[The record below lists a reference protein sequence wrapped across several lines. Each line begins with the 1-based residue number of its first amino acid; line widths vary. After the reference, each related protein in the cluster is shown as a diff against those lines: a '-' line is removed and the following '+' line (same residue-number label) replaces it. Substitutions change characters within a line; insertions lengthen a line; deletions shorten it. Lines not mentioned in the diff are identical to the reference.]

1 MIERAQRIIPDC
13 RTYLLKGRG
22 HLTLVY
28 GDKEDIVS
36 SFLLEVTS
44 RISTGQIGD
53 SPVVSKGIL
62 FAIGDK
68 DPSWI
73 KLELEKRGGDTNS
86 VIQSAMGGSI
96 FTDEIVSRCDEHP
109 YQVRSRDFL
118 LGQQP

>member
-1 MIERAQRIIPDC
+1 MISSAARPDEEQNWDDVNE
-13 RTYLLKGRG
+13 KGINMKCKKLHWLCYPFISLG

-73 KLELEKRGGDTNS
+73 KTG
-86 VIQSAMGGSI
+86 A
-96 FTDEIVSRCDEHP
+96 
-109 YQVRSRDFL
+109 
-118 LGQQP
+118 

>member
-1 MIERAQRIIPDC
+1 M
-13 RTYLLKGRG
+13 
-22 HLTLVY
+22 Y

-73 KLELEKRGGDTNS
+73 KTG
-86 VIQSAMGGSI
+86 A
-96 FTDEIVSRCDEHP
+96 
-109 YQVRSRDFL
+109 
-118 LGQQP
+118 